1 MNAVSPPNII
11 NQHPLSLIKH
21 PSSLINPAPLQ
32 SCRMATAHPHVCT
45 EQTSEHARITLTV
58 NERIE
63 LVPQVRMQ
71 ERALKAGAALAT
83 FPGDANLAWL

>member
-1 MNAVSPPNII
+1 
-11 NQHPLSLIKH
+11 
-21 PSSLINPAPLQ
+21 
-32 SCRMATAHPHVCT
+32 MATAHPHVCT